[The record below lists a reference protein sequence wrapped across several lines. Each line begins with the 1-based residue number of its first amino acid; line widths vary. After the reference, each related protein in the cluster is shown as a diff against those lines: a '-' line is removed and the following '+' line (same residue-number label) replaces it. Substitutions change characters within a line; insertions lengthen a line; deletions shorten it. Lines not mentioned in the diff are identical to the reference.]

1 LGAAGRSG
9 CADSITEGKFK
20 MRAKVLVIYR
30 VTSNMMK
37 IFIKKFSYALGP
49 LIVPV
54 RLVRL

>member
-1 LGAAGRSG
+1 
-9 CADSITEGKFK
+9 

-30 VTSNMMK
+30 VTSNFMK

-54 RLVRL
+54 RLVRLEFRVVREAAGISWHG